1 MLNTN
6 FPTFKARRVNHM
18 RRIFCVSLAGLSMML
33 IPTVHAQSSTN
44 SAPAVAE
51 QTVAAATTET
61 ALPNAG
67 ESLSAQRE
75 RGENLITGW
84 NTTQNKE
91 EGVKLLEAAI
101 EKGDRRSLIILGRLY
116 MDGQFLKRDHRRALD
131 LFQRAAK
138 NGDFEGVEALG
149 ETLMWDAKTPADRRE
164 AERLLNL
171 AGTGGRGSAW
181 TTLAYGALYDKLSSA
196 ANANYNTYVEKAR
209 ALGDAQIEIVEA
221 ERLLYRASRRPNPSA
236 AIASLEKAASGGN
249 SEAIKYLV
257 KLYRDGNG
265 YNVKR
270 NLAKARAYL
279 KKYGTK
285 LSSETQQ
292 QQAFLLQAAVA
303 RSSTEF
309 SKLAHTARAR
319 TDFTSTDFQ
328 RQLYQSNQNFSIYL
342 AQDKLREK
350 NLYKGPL
357 NGRATTRT
365 MASLR
370 DVCKTLVWK
379 GNCDKKILSDRS
391 LAAIIAN

>member
-33 IPTVHAQSSTN
+33 IPTVHAQSS
-44 SAPAVAE
+44 SATVVAE
-51 QTVAAATTET
+51 QTVGTSSTEIT
-61 ALPNAG
+61 LPKAG
-67 ESLSAQRE
+67 ESLGTQRE

-84 NTTQNKE
+84 NTTPNKE

-116 MDGQFLKRDHRRALD
+116 MDGEFLKRDHRRALD

-149 ETLMWDAKTPADRRE
+149 ETLMWQAKTPADRRE
-164 AERLLNL
+164 AERLLTL
-171 AGTGGRGSAW
+171 AGTAGRGSAW
-181 TTLAYGALYDKLSSA
+181 TTLAYGALYRKLSST
-196 ANANYNTYVEKAR
+196 ANANYRTYVEKAR
-209 ALGDAQIEIVEA
+209 ALGDAQIDIVEA
-221 ERLLYRASRRPNPSA
+221 ERLLYRSSKKPNPSA
-236 AIASLEKAASGGN
+236 AIVSLEKAASAGN
-249 SEAIKYLV
+249 PEATKYLV
-257 KLYRDGNG
+257 RLYRDGNG

-270 NLAKARAYL
+270 SLPKARAYL

-303 RSSTEF
+303 RSNSEF

-319 TDFTSTDFQ
+319 SDFTSTDFQ
-328 RQLYQSNQNFSIYL
+328 RQLYQANRNFSIYL

-350 NLYKGPL
+350 KLYNGPL